1 MIAELHRRMHDALA
15 LHHDLDLLRRQA
27 EQPHCLDQLQTLVHQ
42 GGRVNGDLCAHVPV
56 GVLEGIRLGLTAQ
69 LLGLHPEE
77 GAAGCR
83 EQDLGQAGGTLL
95 ILQALEDGRMFTVHR
110 QQLYTMLCH
119 GLCDQMA
126 AGDKTLLV
134 GKGQIMPAF
143 DRAQAGTKA
152 CNAHHAVQHHIGA
165 VQCGQLLEPFRPYQQ
180 PGRICTTGKL
190 RIQPAGRIRVGHADI
205 ARMKLF
211 DLLQDLVY
219 MAVGRKA
226 EHLIALCTDHIQ
238 TLGANGTGRTQ
249 QSDFFR
255 HHIFLP

>member
-95 ILQALEDGRMFTVHR
+95 IL
-110 QQLYTMLCH
+110 
-119 GLCDQMA
+119 
-126 AGDKTLLV
+126 
-134 GKGQIMPAF
+134 
-143 DRAQAGTKA
+143 
-152 CNAHHAVQHHIGA
+152 
-165 VQCGQLLEPFRPYQQ
+165 
-180 PGRICTTGKL
+180 
-190 RIQPAGRIRVGHADI
+190 
-205 ARMKLF
+205 
-211 DLLQDLVY
+211 
-219 MAVGRKA
+219 
-226 EHLIALCTDHIQ
+226 
-238 TLGANGTGRTQ
+238 
-249 QSDFFR
+249 
-255 HHIFLP
+255 